1 MVSYP
6 FWYISLFLFG
16 GVVNLAI
23 SMVMFYLRSRGGTE
37 QYTKSQL
44 WALTILAWLFLLN
57 FIIAICE
64 VLNKAFVNSGD
75 LASTYPVTSLWIDL
89 STFTGFLLLTFG
101 LIYPRPFTKWSNLR
115 MLVLGLLLSGILA
128 LAWDISYNH
137 NYLQQFASYN
147 LLAGVMVV
155 AVFVPIFIW
164 LSEYS
169 RQPSKEGRMMY
180 TLLIWG
186 FMFAVIAGQVMGIVG
201 SILTNTVMG
210 IDRSIYFVLI
220 ILALIRLAWALW
232 GHRKIWSTPETL
244 HLVLLGMSF
253 LIAILGGVVGGAT
266 SKEQTDTVLLAS
278 FMGLTFG
285 WMVVR
290 PVLFSYGLLRYR
302 LLGSQIKAES
312 AIAVLGGILM
322 STGVVLGMIGLANG
336 QDNPAVVG
344 GTAVVGS
351 VLFYPFW
358 MATQRLAA
366 KFLPMSVGAE
376 GVSMRERRNT
386 YLMGLQT
393 GVVRGVI
400 ADIDDKDA
408 LEELRKALDITER
421 EHDLLMESVTQ
432 HEARLAPV
440 RQVEEAFLVMSDGR
454 LIGHSSP
461 AHGVEGAKKIADSD
475 IIAGMLTAIT
485 EFVGEAMKRGD
496 TEEGSMGAISYGDSN
511 LIIEREGPLVLAIVL
526 RGADDLEV
534 RQAMRDTLS
543 DINERFG
550 KVLNANWDGDQTGL
564 DIADD
569 IVWDLVCRLGTT
581 KT

>member
-6 FWYISLFLFG
+6 FWYISLFIFG

-64 VLNKAFVNSGD
+64 VLNKSFVNSGD
-75 LASTYPVTSLWIDL
+75 IASTYPVTSLWIDL

-101 LIYPRPFTKWSNLR
+101 LVYPRPFTKWSNLR

-128 LAWDISYNH
+128 LAWDISYSH

-186 FMFAVIAGQVMGIVG
+186 FMFAVIGGQVMGIVG
-201 SILTNTVMG
+201 STVTNTAMG

-232 GHRKIWSTPETL
+232 GHRKIWSAPETL
-244 HLVLLGMSF
+244 NLVMLAMSS
-253 LIAILGGVVGGAT
+253 LIAIIGGVGGGAT
-266 SKEQTDTVLLAS
+266 SKEQTDAVLLAS

-285 WMVVR
+285 WMIVR

-322 STGVVLGMIGLANG
+322 STGVVLGIIGLANG
-336 QDNPAVVG
+336 QDNPAIVG
-344 GTAVVGS
+344 GTAVVGL

-358 MATQRLAA
+358 MATQKFAT

-400 ADIDDKDA
+400 ADPDDKDA

-496 TEEGSMGAISYGDSN
+496 SEEGSMGAISYGDSN

-526 RGADDLEV
+526 KGADDLEV

-543 DINERFG
+543 DINEHFG
-550 KVLNANWDGDQTGL
+550 KKLNADWDGDQTGL
-564 DIADD
+564 EIADD
-569 IVWDLVCRLGTT
+569 IVWDLVCRLGTV

>member
-244 HLVLLGMSF
+244 HLALLGMSF

-336 QDNPAVVG
+336 QDDPAVVG
-344 GTAVVGS
+344 GTAVVGM

-358 MATQRLAA
+358 MATQKLAA

-526 RGADDLEV
+526 KGADDLEV

-543 DINERFG
+543 DINEHFG

>member
-1 MVSYP
+1 MATYP
-6 FWYISLFLFG
+6 FWYISLFIFG

-23 SMVMFYLRSRGGTE
+23 SMVMFYLRSRGGTD

-44 WALTILAWLFLLN
+44 WALTILSWLFLLN

-64 VLNKAFVNSGD
+64 VLNKAYVNLGQID
-75 LASTYPVTSLWIDL
+75 ATYPVTSLWVDL

-101 LIYPRPFTKWSNLR
+101 LVYPRPFTKWSNLR
-115 MLVLGLLLSGILA
+115 MLVLGLLLMGILA

-137 NYLQQFASYN
+137 NYLLQFASYN

-164 LSEYS
+164 IAEYS

-186 FMFAVIAGQVMGIVG
+186 FMFAVIAGQIMGVVG
-201 SILTNTVMG
+201 STITNTPLG

-220 ILALIRLAWALW
+220 ILAMIRLAWALW

-244 HLVLLGMSF
+244 HIGMLAMSS
-253 LIAILGGVVGGAT
+253 LIAFIGGAVGGAT
-266 SKEQTDTVLLAS
+266 SKDLTDPVLLSS

-285 WMVVR
+285 WMVIR

-322 STGVVLGMIGLANG
+322 STALSLAIINLVNG
-336 QDNPAVVG
+336 QDNPTIVG
-344 GTAVVGS
+344 GTVVMGL

-358 MATQRLAA
+358 MAVQKIAT
-366 KFLPMSVGAE
+366 KFLPMAVGAE

-393 GVVRGVI
+393 GVVRGII
-400 ADIDDKDA
+400 ADPDDKDA

-421 EHDLLMESVTQ
+421 EHDLLMESITQ

-440 RQVEEAFLVMSDGR
+440 RQVEEVFLVMSDGR

-461 AHGVEGAKKIADSD
+461 AHGYDGAKKIADSD

-485 EFVGEAMKRGD
+485 EFVGEAMKRGE
-496 TEEGSMGAISYGDSN
+496 TEEGSMGSINYGDSN
-511 LIIEREGPLVLAIVL
+511 LLIEREGSLVLALVVK
-526 RGADDLEV
+526 GADDLEV
-534 RQAMRDTLS
+534 RHAMRDTLS

-550 KVLNANWDGDQTGL
+550 KVLNSDWDGDQTGL
-564 DIADD
+564 DVADD
-569 IVWDLVCRLGTT
+569 ILWDLVCRLGTV
-581 KT
+581 KA

>member
-6 FWYISLFLFG
+6 FWYISLFVFG

-23 SMVMFYLRSRGGTE
+23 SMVMFYLRSRGGTD

-57 FIIAICE
+57 FVIAICE
-64 VLNKAFVNSGD
+64 VLNSAFTNSGQTD
-75 LASTYPVTSLWIDL
+75 ATYAVTSLWMDV

-101 LIYPRPFTKWSNLR
+101 LVYPRPFTKWSNLR
-115 MLVLGLLLSGILA
+115 MLVMGLLFLGILA
-128 LAWDISYNH
+128 LAWDISYSH
-137 NYLQQFASYN
+137 NYLLQFASYN

-186 FMFAVIAGQVMGIVG
+186 FLFAVIAGQVMGIVG
-201 SILTNTVMG
+201 SVLTNTPMG

-244 HLVLLGMSF
+244 HLGMLSLSS
-253 LIAILGGVVGGAT
+253 LIALIGGVVGAASSG
-266 SKEQTDTVLLAS
+266 KQTEAVLLTS

-285 WMVVR
+285 WMVIR

-302 LLGSQIKAES
+302 LLGSQVKAET

-322 STGVVLGMIGLANG
+322 STTVCLAIINLAGG

-344 GTAVVGS
+344 GTAVIGL

-358 MATQRLAA
+358 MATQKIAT

-400 ADIDDKDA
+400 ADPDDKDA
-408 LEELRKALDITER
+408 LEKLRNALDITER
-421 EHDLLMESVTQ
+421 EHDLLMESITQ
-432 HEARLAPV
+432 HEAQLAPV
-440 RQVEEAFLVMSDGR
+440 REVEEAFLVMSDGR
-454 LIGHSSP
+454 LIAHSSP
-461 AHGVEGAKKIADSD
+461 AHGVDGAKKIADSD

-485 EFVGEAMKRGD
+485 EFVGEAMKRGE
-496 TEEGSMGAISYGDSN
+496 TEKGSMGAISYGDSN
-511 LIIEREGPLVLAIVL
+511 LVIERDGPLVLAVVVK
-526 RGADDLEV
+526 GADDLEV

-543 DINERFG
+543 DINEHFG
-550 KVLNANWDGDQTGL
+550 KVLNEDWDGDQTGL
-564 DIADD
+564 DVADD
-569 IVWDLVCRLGTT
+569 IVWDLVCRLGTV